1 MTAKQKAAREKFK
14 KVVAEASKLRKKNP
28 KLTQAQAVKQAW
40 AIQYSK
46 EGKSKPKKV
55 AAIKIIEKGES
66 KKAKPKAT
74 YQQVRTKKGTY
85 KGLKK
90 VSGNDETEKII
101 KKAHES
107 ITRIKGKNYSPTSYE
122 IQKWI
127 DENINVK
134 KKLGAASSKVKAK
147 KGKSTEMHT
156 DTKSHNVNI
165 RVLSGL
171 FDTSVIKDLDQ
182 LKKEYFKL
190 AKTYHPDAG
199 GTKEQF
205 QALQNEYEKLLKNLI
220 NGSSLSSDQKK
231 NEFEVD
237 KAIRDIIDSII
248 SLEGINIELV
258 GKWLWISGNTY
269 PVRNELKKA
278 GLLYIKKDGFPYW
291 VYKGSMSRGRGNLS
305 IDEIKQKYGSRVIE
319 SRQVPKIGSIGQVK
333 INKNKFASAI
343 QKLVRSLNKRPV

>member
-1 MTAKQKAAREKFK
+1 
-14 KVVAEASKLRKKNP
+14 
-28 KLTQAQAVKQAW
+28 LTQAQAVKQAW

-46 EGKSKPKKV
+46 EGKSKKVGDYKLKGDTYKDKKG
-55 AAIKIIEKGES
+55 KTLS
-66 KKAKPKAT
+66 KKGKFKVTRYDDGKFAKF
-74 YQQVRTKKGTY
+74 
-85 KGLKK
+85 
-90 VSGNDETEKII
+90 DKI
-101 KKAHES
+101 
-107 ITRIKGKNYSPTSYE
+107 
-122 IQKWI
+122 
-127 DENINVK
+127 
-134 KKLGAASSKVKAK
+134 GAASSKVKAK

-333 INKNKFASAI
+333 INKNKFGSAI

>member
-14 KVVAEASKLRKKNP
+14 AVVKEAAKLRKKNP

-40 AIQYSK
+40 AISYSK
-46 EGKSKPKKV
+46 AGKGKKV
-55 AAIKIIEKGES
+55 SAIKIVEKGES
-66 KKAKPKAT
+66 KTAKPKAT
-74 YQQVRTKKGTY
+74 YQQKRTAKGTF
-85 KGLKK
+85 KGLK
-90 VSGNDETEKII
+90 
-101 KKAHES
+101 
-107 ITRIKGKNYSPTSYE
+107 RI
-122 IQKWI
+122 
-127 DENINVK
+127 
-134 KKLGAASSKVKAK
+134 GAASSKVKAK

-291 VYKGSMSRGRGNLS
+291 VYKGSMSRGRGNLT
-305 IDEIKQKYGSRVIE
+305 IEEIKQKYGSRVIE
-319 SRQVPKIGSIGQVK
+319 SKQVPKIGSIGNIK
-333 INKNKFASAI
+333 INKYKFGSAI
-343 QKLVRSLNKRPV
+343 QKLVKSLNKRPV